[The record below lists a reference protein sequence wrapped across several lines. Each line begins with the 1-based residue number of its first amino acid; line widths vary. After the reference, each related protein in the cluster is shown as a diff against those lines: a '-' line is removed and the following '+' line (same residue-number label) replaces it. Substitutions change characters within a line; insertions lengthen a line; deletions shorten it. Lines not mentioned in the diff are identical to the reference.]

1 MRRDNIFW
9 GGVLILLGVLFLL
22 QTQNIIPSIFPYLW
36 PLGLILVGGW
46 MVLNVYWRP
55 TRSAEDSFSIPLGE
69 AKSVKYKF
77 SHGAGQMEINGSA
90 PAGQALTGTSAAGV
104 KTSSQLD
111 GDRLNVKVE
120 AGASFVPFVGP
131 DNGIFQ
137 FQLTQGVPVM
147 LNVETGASQLDMDLR
162 DVLATDIRLQTGASS
177 SNVTLPAHGASHM
190 DLEAGAASIN
200 IRIPEGTAARIRLK
214 EGLTSLNVDTNRFP
228 QLDSR
233 LYQSSDFDSATDR
246 TEINIEAGL
255 GSITVK

>member
-1 MRRDNIFW
+1 MRRNNIFW

-36 PLGLILVGGW
+36 PLALILVGGW

-55 TRSAEDSFSIPLGE
+55 ASSEETFSIPIGE
-69 AKSVKYKF
+69 AKSIKYKF
-77 SHGAGQMEINGSA
+77 SHGAGQIEINGGA
-90 PAGQALTGTSAAGV
+90 PTGQALVGTSAAGI

-147 LNVETGASQLDMDLR
+147 LNVETGASQLDMDLK
-162 DVLATDIRLQTGASS
+162 DVLATDIRLQTGASN
-177 SNVTLPAHGASHM
+177 SNVTLPARGASHL

-200 IRIPEGTAARIRLK
+200 IRVPEGVAARIRVK

-233 LYQSSDFDSATDR
+233 LYQSSNFDTATDR
-246 TEINIEAGL
+246 TEINIEAGV